1 MAIELNLETVHTPP
15 RDAATVMVLR
25 DAPGGPG
32 VEVLMLRR
40 HANSGVLGGAY
51 VYPGGKLD
59 ADDHALAQ
67 AVGDAHSGEAA
78 LRVAALRETFE
89 ECGLWLARGP
99 VAAPALAQARAAHA
113 AQESFGAVVGSS
125 GLALEPDALTPWA
138 RWITPKTP
146 SVMNKRFDTR
156 FFAALAPA
164 GQQARHDN
172 HEATEAL
179 WLRPREGLSR
189 YWDGAIDLAPPQ
201 IMTLMELARFARAAD
216 ALAYAAARAVPIIE
230 PEPFDMDGTRT
241 ICYPG
246 DERHSLRTPAWVGPS
261 RLSYRNRR
269 FEPRGGLADLLVG
282 AL

>member
-1 MAIELNLETVHTPP
+1 MSA
-15 RDAATVMVLR
+15 RSW
-25 DAPGGPG
+25 
-32 VEVLMLRR
+32 RR
-40 HANSGVLGGAY
+40 SG
-51 VYPGGKLD
+51 
-59 ADDHALAQ
+59 AQ
-67 AVGDAHSGEAA
+67 AC
-78 LRVAALRETFE
+78 RVARSLAITLRPAA
-89 ECGLWLARGP
+89 GLPYVNLGLLLEQHNRLAD
-99 VAAPALAQARAAHA
+99 L
-113 AQESFGAVVGSS
+113 
-125 GLALEPDALTPWA
+125 
-138 RWITPKTP
+138 
-146 SVMNKRFDTR
+146 
-156 FFAALAPA
+156 AALAPA
-164 GQQARHDN
+164 DQQARHDN

-216 ALAYAAARAVPIIE
+216 ALAYAAARAVPVIE
-230 PEPFDMDGTRT
+230 PEPFDEDGTRT